1 MPFAKLLSNI
11 LPFGKAWLGFVFLA
25 SCTNQELFYYD
36 AIPSQSK
43 ALVRVASVD
52 RSKASL
58 ELFMGEGAL
67 SLSERSGVDIS
78 SPVYLFAAPDGSLGA
93 CAKVTDDDDI
103 DNLISALAKSGKASE
118 PKEIKD
124 CKYAVVNRNFLVAY
138 NEDALVAVGPVIAS
152 DEQKVAKRL
161 MRYLT
166 LDPER
171 GIGETDIFKEIEG
184 AKSPVSLIA
193 SISVMPKKLV
203 VPFLIGTPT
212 GTSTDDVML
221 KADVSVN
228 DSVLT
233 LMGRTTSDNLLIRQG
248 IDNAMNILAK
258 GNSEEIIHVMESNKD
273 FMTMLNSGGFREKL
287 RNVQGRMLIIQSGN
301 DTEVETLQGAEANI
315 LMKVS
320 VNLKSLDKEVMSIFE
335 PFLGGVKRI
344 EYEVRP
350 LPPLC
355 TYSDVINIGLPS
367 VGREPECAKD

>member
-152 DEQKVAKRL
+152 DEAKVAKRM

-166 LDPER
+166 LDPEL
-171 GIGETDIFKEIEG
+171 GIGATDIFKELEG
-184 AKSPVSLIA
+184 SKSSVSLIA

-221 KADVSVN
+221 KADVNVN
-228 DSVLT
+228 DSILT
-233 LMGRTTSDNLLIRQG
+233 LVGSTTSDNQLIRQG
-248 IDNAMNILAK
+248 IDNAKNILEK
-258 GNSEEIIHVMESNKD
+258 GNSEEIIRMMEANKD
-273 FMTMLNSGGFREKL
+273 LMSMLNAGGFREKL
-287 RNVQGRMLIIQSGN
+287 QKVQGRMLITQSGN
-301 DTEVETLQGAEANI
+301 DAEVETLQDADANT

-350 LPPLC
+350 LPP
-355 TYSDVINIGLPS
+355 PS
-367 VGREPECAKD
+367 PVGREPECAKD

>member
-11 LPFGKAWLGFVFLA
+11 LPFGKAWLGFVSLA

-93 CAKVTDDDDI
+93 CAKVTDDDEI
-103 DNLISALAKSGKASE
+103 DALISALAKSGKASE

-152 DEQKVAKRL
+152 DEAKVAKRM

-166 LDPER
+166 LDPEL
-171 GIGETDIFKEIEG
+171 GIGTTDIFNHC
-184 AKSPVSLIA
+184 
-193 SISVMPKKLV
+193 
-203 VPFLIGTPT
+203 
-212 GTSTDDVML
+212 
-221 KADVSVN
+221 AD
-228 DSVLT
+228 T
-233 LMGRTTSDNLLIRQG
+233 EFNLLSC
-248 IDNAMNILAK
+248 L
-258 GNSEEIIHVMESNKD
+258 
-273 FMTMLNSGGFREKL
+273 
-287 RNVQGRMLIIQSGN
+287 
-301 DTEVETLQGAEANI
+301 LQKKHNRF
-315 LMKVS
+315 S
-320 VNLKSLDKEVMSIFE
+320 
-335 PFLGGVKRI
+335 
-344 EYEVRP
+344 
-350 LPPLC
+350 
-355 TYSDVINIGLPS
+355 
-367 VGREPECAKD
+367 

>member
-25 SCTNQELFYYD
+25 SCTNQEFFYYD

-93 CAKVTDDDDI
+93 CAKVTDDDEI
-103 DNLISALAKSGKASE
+103 DALISALAKSGKASE

-152 DEQKVAKRL
+152 DEAKVAKRM

-166 LDPER
+166 LDPE
-171 GIGETDIFKEIEG
+171 
-184 AKSPVSLIA
+184 
-193 SISVMPKKLV
+193 MPKKLV

-221 KADVSVN
+221 KADVNVN
-228 DSVLT
+228 DSILT
-233 LMGRTTSDNLLIRQG
+233 LVGSTTSDNQLIRQG
-248 IDNAMNILAK
+248 IDNAKNILEK
-258 GNSEEIIHVMESNKD
+258 GNSEEIIRMMEANKD
-273 FMTMLNSGGFREKL
+273 LMSMLNTGGFREKL
-287 RNVQGRMLIIQSGN
+287 QKVQGRMLITQSGN
-301 DTEVETLQGAEANI
+301 DAEVETLQDADANT

-350 LPPLC
+350 LPP
-355 TYSDVINIGLPS
+355 PS
-367 VGREPECAKD
+367 PVGREPECAKD

>member
-1 MPFAKLLSNI
+1 MFISKIINKNSHFFSRSGS
-11 LPFGKAWLGFVFLA
+11 LPTGEGGGRGRLLGFCVLLIFV
-25 SCTNQELFYYD
+25 SCSSETAFYYD

-43 ALVRVASVD
+43 AIVRVASED
-52 RSKASL
+52 RAKASL
-58 ELFMGEGAL
+58 ELFMGDDAL
-67 SLSERSGVDIS
+67 ASSENSGVDIS
-78 SPVYLFAAPDGSLGA
+78 APVYLFAAPDGSLGA
-93 CAKVTDDDDI
+93 CAKVTDDDEI
-103 DNLISALAKSGKASE
+103 DDLISALAKAGKASE
-118 PKEIKD
+118 PKELKN

-171 GIGETDIFKEIEG
+171 GIGATDIFKEIEG

-233 LMGRTTSDNLLIRQG
+233 LIGRTTSDNLLIRQG

-301 DTEVETLQGAEANI
+301 DTEVETLQGADSNT

-335 PFLGGVKRI
+335 PFLGGVNKI
-344 EYEVRP
+344 EYEVR
-350 LPPLC
+350 
-355 TYSDVINIGLPS
+355 
-367 VGREPECAKD
+367 

>member
-1 MPFAKLLSNI
+1 MPFAKLLSKI
-11 LPFGKAWLGFVFLA
+11 LPLGGLGGFLFLV
-25 SCTNQELFYYD
+25 SCTKDAAFYYD

-43 ALVRVASVD
+43 AIVRVASED
-52 RSKASL
+52 RAKASL
-58 ELFMGEGAL
+58 ELFMGDDAL
-67 SLSERSGVDIS
+67 TSSEKSGVDIS
-78 SPVYLFAAPDGSLGA
+78 APVYLFAAPDGSLGA

-103 DNLISALAKSGKASE
+103 DDIISALAKAGKVSE
-118 PKEIKD
+118 PKELKN

-138 NEDALVAVGPVIAS
+138 NEDALVAVGPIIAS

-171 GIGETDIFKEIEG
+171 GIGETDIFKEIES

-212 GTSTDDVML
+212 GASTDDVML

-287 RNVQGRMLIIQSGN
+287 RKVQGRMLITQNGN
-301 DTEVETLQGAEANI
+301 DTEVETLQGADSNT

-320 VNLKSLDKEVMSIFE
+320 VNLKSLDKELMSIFE
-335 PFLGGVKRI
+335 PFLGGVSKI
-344 EYEVRP
+344 EYEVR
-350 LPPLC
+350 
-355 TYSDVINIGLPS
+355 
-367 VGREPECAKD
+367 

>member
-25 SCTNQELFYYD
+25 SCTNQEFFYYD

-43 ALVRVASVD
+43 AIVRVASED
-52 RSKASL
+52 RAKASL
-58 ELFMGEGAL
+58 ELFMGDDAL
-67 SLSERSGVDIS
+67 TSSENSGVDIS
-78 SPVYLFAAPDGSLGA
+78 APVYLFTAPDGSLGA
-93 CAKVTDDDDI
+93 CAKVKDDDEI
-103 DNLISALAKSGKASE
+103 DDLISALAKTGKASG
-118 PKEIKD
+118 PKELKD
-124 CKYAVVNRNFLVAY
+124 CKYAVVNMNFLVAY

>member
-25 SCTNQELFYYD
+25 SCTNQEFFYYD

-43 ALVRVASVD
+43 AIVRVASED
-52 RSKASL
+52 RAKASL
-58 ELFMGEGAL
+58 ELFMGDDAL
-67 SLSERSGVDIS
+67 TSSENSGVDIS
-78 SPVYLFAAPDGSLGA
+78 APVYLFAAPDGSLGA
-93 CAKVTDDDDI
+93 CAKVKDDDEI
-103 DNLISALAKSGKASE
+103 DNLISALAKAGKASG
-118 PKEIKD
+118 PKELKD
-124 CKYAVVNRNFLVAY
+124 CKYAVVNMNFLVAY

-301 DTEVETLQGAEANI
+301 DTEVETLQGTEANI

-320 VNLKSLDKEVMSIFE
+320 VNLKSLDREVMSIFE

>member
-25 SCTNQELFYYD
+25 SCTNQEFFYYD

-103 DNLISALAKSGKASE
+103 DALISALAKSGKASE

-138 NEDALVAVGPVIAS
+138 NEDALVALGPIIAS

-161 MRYLT
+161 MRCLT

-171 GIGETDIFKEIEG
+171 GIGETDIFKEIES

-287 RNVQGRMLIIQSGN
+287 RKVQGRMLITQSGN
-301 DTEVETLQGAEANI
+301 DTEVETLQGADSNT

-335 PFLGGVKRI
+335 PFLGGVNKI
-344 EYEVRP
+344 EYEVR
-350 LPPLC
+350 
-355 TYSDVINIGLPS
+355 
-367 VGREPECAKD
+367 